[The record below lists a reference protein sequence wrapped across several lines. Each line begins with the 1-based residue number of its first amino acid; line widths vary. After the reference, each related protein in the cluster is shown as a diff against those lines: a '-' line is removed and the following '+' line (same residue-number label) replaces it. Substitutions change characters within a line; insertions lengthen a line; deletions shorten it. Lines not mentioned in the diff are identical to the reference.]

1 VGLVALTSGFAV
13 LAGLCAFFIDYEEGS
28 RRFPRAR
35 ARKRAL
41 TTAVVAASFFALL
54 GLLLVLALLH

>member
-1 VGLVALTSGFAV
+1 VGLLALTSGFAV
-13 LAGLCAFFIDYEEGS
+13 LAGLCAFAIEYEEGT

-41 TTAVVAASFFALL
+41 TTGLVAASFFALL
-54 GLLLVLALLH
+54 GLVLVATLLH